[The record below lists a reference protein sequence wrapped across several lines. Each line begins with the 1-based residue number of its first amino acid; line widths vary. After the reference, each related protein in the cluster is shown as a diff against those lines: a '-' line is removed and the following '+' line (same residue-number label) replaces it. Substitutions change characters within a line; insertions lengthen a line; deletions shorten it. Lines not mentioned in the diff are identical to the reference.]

1 MSLSHSRSLNPI
13 FKRISNGVHVR
24 QYATEVPRNR
34 SPPPSRQVVIETFSE
49 PSRPRPYY
57 AKHPPFRDLPRS
69 KPKWPIFLVAA
80 VVGVSGWAAFMT
92 FASNQEKL
100 STSVYRS
107 IMRALKGD
115 AALQEKL
122 GDVIRPQPEWWLN
135 GDPYI
140 SGQIAQLQGN
150 IDVSFRIRGSKGSGT
165 VYFTSIR
172 KEKGAPYTVL
182 RFKVICDDG
191 TVIHV
196 SDSAS
201 SPPS

>member
-1 MSLSHSRSLNPI
+1 MSLSHSRSLKPT
-13 FKRISNGVHVR
+13 FKRVFNGVHVR
-24 QYATEVPRNR
+24 QYATELPRSR
-34 SPPPSRQVVIETFSE
+34 PPPPGRQVVIETFSE

-69 KPKWPIFLVAA
+69 KPTWPILLAAA
-80 VVGVSGWAAFMT
+80 VVGVSGWVAFMT
-92 FASNQEKL
+92 VASNQEKL

-107 IMRALKGD
+107 IMRALK
-115 AALQEKL
+115 ANAELQEKL

-135 GDPYI
+135 GDPHI
-140 SGQIAQLQGN
+140 SGQIAQLAGN
-150 IDVSFRIRGSKGSGT
+150 IDVSFRVRGSKGSGT

-191 TVIHV
+191 TVVHI
-196 SDSAS
+196 SDSP
-201 SPPS
+201 SPPPS